1 MQSMSAYVAS
11 GISLA
16 IFGAGVCVFS
26 CSIHSARTGLR
37 AELRNWIW
45 VLLSESLASAGLVF
59 IAIAMSKLEATVVS
73 AISAVQPV
81 FVTVL
86 ELALLRDSRPV
97 CSLTGL
103 VLHFVALKILP
114 ITGIVV
120 GVVLLT
126 ISETAL

>member
-1 MQSMSAYVAS
+1 MYFLVQSIVRELVYVRN
-11 GISLA
+11 
-16 IFGAGVCVFS
+16 CV
-26 CSIHSARTGLR
+26 TGYG
-37 AELRNWIW
+37 

-81 FVTVL
+81 FVTIL
-86 ELALLRDSRPV
+86 ELVLLRDSRPV